1 MANEYYEFFCPV
13 KMVAGFKALEHIPFE
28 LSSHDASRPL
38 IITDRGVRGV
48 GLVDIVTKALEA
60 ADMQAVDI
68 FDDVPPDSSMITVAK
83 IAALYREKECDSI
96 LAIGGGSVIDTAKGV
111 NILVSEGGDDLRA
124 YSGTGVVKRPL
135 NPFFVIPTTAGTGSE
150 TTNVSVIKDDK
161 TGAKVPFVS
170 PFLLPDAAILDP
182 RMTLSLPPKITAAT
196 GMDALTHAVESFT
209 GLAKNPISDAYAT
222 AAMKKITTHLPEV
235 LKNPSDA
242 AGRLQLAEASTMAGI
257 AFSNSMVGMVHSL
270 GHSVGAKCHV
280 PHGLCMSILMPHVLE
295 FNLSESSD
303 NIGELLLH
311 IAGSDVYASTAV
323 AERPAKAIATIV
335 ALKEEMYALCELP
348 RKLSET
354 GSVKESDLEDIAR
367 MALDDGSMMLNP
379 IDATFEQ
386 ALAVLK
392 KAF

>member
-60 ADMQAVDI
+60 ADMQAIDI
-68 FDDVPPDSSMITVAK
+68 FDDVPPDSSMITVAT

-124 YSGTGVVKRPL
+124 YSGTGVVKSPL

-222 AAMKKITTHLPEV
+222 AAMKKIVTHLPEV

-295 FNLSESSD
+295 FNLSLSSE
-303 NIGELLLH
+303 NIGELLFH
-311 IAGSDVYASTAV
+311 IAGPEVYASTPV
-323 AERPAKAIATIV
+323 AERPEKSIATII

-354 GSVKESDLEDIAR
+354 GSVKESDLEGIAR
-367 MALDDGSMMLNP
+367 MALDDGSMLLNP

-386 ALAVLK
+386 ALSVLK